1 MPECEG
7 EGLLTIF
14 NSVPAMRLLENV
26 VMMGGKS
33 PLFIVLHFE
42 TINWDKCIIPCIT
55 VGTHT
60 IKFK

>member
-26 VMMGGKS
+26 VMMGENHHYL
-33 PLFIVLHFE
+33 LFYILKLLIE
-42 TINWDKCIIPCIT
+42 INALFH
-55 VGTHT
+55 V
-60 IKFK
+60 